1 MTDQTQEAPSQHAPS
16 QHSLAQSQFGEMSA
30 AYVTS
35 AVHSSGADLETI
47 AARALVAA
55 PRHALDLGT
64 GGGHVAYAMAP
75 HAAKVTASDL
85 SPEMLEQ
92 VAAEAAR
99 RGLANVAVEPAPAEA
114 LPFADDA
121 FDFLACRFSTHHW
134 RDAEAGLREARRVLQ
149 PGSPAIF
156 VDVVAPGDASAD
168 THLQAVELL
177 RDVSHVRDY
186 TVAQWIA
193 MLDRA
198 GFAVREVRTARLR
211 MDFATWTARMRT
223 PPERVAAI
231 RTLQAVAPAEVAAW
245 FGIEADGSFTI
256 DTVTIE
262 AV

>member
-1 MTDQTQEAPSQHAPS
+1 MTDQSQYAPTQHG
-16 QHSLAQSQFGEMSA
+16 LAQSQFGEMSA

-35 AVHSSGADLETI
+35 AVHASGADLETI

-55 PRHALDLGT
+55 PRHAIDLGA

-75 HAAKVTASDL
+75 HAGRVTASDL
-85 SPEMLEQ
+85 SPQMLEQ

-99 RGLANVAVEPAPAEA
+99 RGLANIGVEAAPAEA
-114 LPFADDA
+114 LPFADGA

-134 RDAEAGLREARRVLQ
+134 RDAEAGLREARRVLK

-186 TVAQWIA
+186 TAAQWIG

-198 GFAVREVRTARLR
+198 GFTAREVRTGRLR

-231 RTLQAVAPAEVAAW
+231 RALQAVAPAEVAAW

-256 DTVTIE
+256 DTVMIE

>member
-1 MTDQTQEAPSQHAPS
+1 MTDQTEYAPTQHG
-16 QHSLAQSQFGEMSA
+16 LAKSQFGEMSA

-35 AVHSSGADLETI
+35 AVHASGADLETI

-55 PRHALDLGT
+55 PRHAIDLGA

-75 HAAKVTASDL
+75 HAEKVTACDL

-99 RGLANVAVEPAPAEA
+99 RGLGNIAVEAAPAEA
-114 LPFADDA
+114 LPFADDS
-121 FDFLACRFSTHHW
+121 FDFLGCRFSTHHW
-134 RDAEAGLREARRVLQ
+134 RDAEAGLREARRVLKA
-149 PGSPAIF
+149 GSPAIF

-198 GFAVREVRTARLR
+198 GFTVREVRTARLR
-211 MDFATWTARMRT
+211 MDFPVWTARMRT

-231 RTLQAVAPAEVAAW
+231 RALQAVAPAEVAAW